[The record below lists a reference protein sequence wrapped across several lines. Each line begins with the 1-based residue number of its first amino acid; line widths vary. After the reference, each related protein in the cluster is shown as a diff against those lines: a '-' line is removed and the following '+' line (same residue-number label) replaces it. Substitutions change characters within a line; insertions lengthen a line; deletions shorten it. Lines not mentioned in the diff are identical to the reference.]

1 MAAIKPLNHVY
12 GSVAVLHAVLYGEDL
27 EAATVE
33 AVSPSLHRVK
43 SANAAAR
50 RQMAERK
57 EAADKAKGGA
67 GAGADKVPR
76 LALGGLGGGEEDK
89 AVTARD
95 VVLGEYVVTRRAGV
109 GAPQRGALLSE
120 PG

>member
-33 AVSPSLHRVK
+33 AVSPHRIK
-43 SANAAAR
+43 SASAAAR

-57 EAADKAKGGA
+57 EAADK
-67 GAGADKVPR
+67 VPR
-76 LALGGLGGGEEDK
+76 LALGGLGGGAEDK

-95 VVLGEYVVTRRAGV
+95 VLLGE
-109 GAPQRGALLSE
+109 
-120 PG
+120 